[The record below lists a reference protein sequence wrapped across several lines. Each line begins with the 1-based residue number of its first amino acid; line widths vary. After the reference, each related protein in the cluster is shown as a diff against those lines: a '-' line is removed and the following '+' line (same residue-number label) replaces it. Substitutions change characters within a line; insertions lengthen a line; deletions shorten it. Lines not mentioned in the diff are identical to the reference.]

1 MSNEQLVESLS
12 NLSVL
17 DLCQLTRTLEQKWG
31 VKAAPPV
38 VTTSQ
43 PRTEA
48 PPQEAAPAQTEFNV
62 VMKSFAADKK
72 MPVLKLTREL
82 TGLGLKEIKDFME
95 ALPKTVKEG
104 VSKSEAEDMV
114 AKLTEAG
121 AVVTME

>member
-38 VTTSQ
+38 VTSA

-48 PPQEAAPAQTEFNV
+48 PPVETAPAQTEFNV

-95 ALPKTVKEG
+95 SLPKTVKEG
-104 VSKSEAEDMV
+104 VSKTDAEDMV

-121 AVVTME
+121 AVVVME